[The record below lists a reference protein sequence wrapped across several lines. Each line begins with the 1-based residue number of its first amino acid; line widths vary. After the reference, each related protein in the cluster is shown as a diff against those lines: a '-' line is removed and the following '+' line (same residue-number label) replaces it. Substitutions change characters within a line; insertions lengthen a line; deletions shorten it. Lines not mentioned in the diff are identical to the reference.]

1 MRPVKD
7 TMTLACVLNDTE
19 KLAYGQQMSE
29 ALQSLQES
37 EARKKE
43 FDSQIKADI
52 EKYEARAHEIKAKLL
67 SGKEFRPVECD
78 IAYDWENKTRA
89 WIRKDTGGVAHEDI
103 IPEEMIQEEL
113 ELQEKNVQEEQ
124 AEAGKKAEKKS
135 KSKK

>member
-19 KLAYGQQMSE
+19 KLAYGQSMSE
-29 ALQSLQES
+29 SLQSLQEA

-78 IAYDWENKTRA
+78 IVYDWERKQRA
-89 WIRKDTGGVAHEDI
+89 WIRKDTGEVAHEDI

-113 ELQEKNVQEEQ
+113 DLQEKKAQKEQ
-124 AEAGKKAEKKS
+124 AEAVEKHEKKS
-135 KSKK
+135 KK

>member
-1 MRPVKD
+1 MRPIKD

-29 ALQSLQES
+29 ALQNLQEA

-43 FDSQIKADI
+43 FDKQINADI
-52 EKYEARAHEIKAKLL
+52 ERYEGRAHEIKAKLL

-78 IAYDWENKTRA
+78 IAYDWEHKTRA
-89 WIRKDTGGVAHEDI
+89 WIRKDTGEVAHEDI

-113 ELQEKNVQEEQ
+113 ELQEKNVKEEQ
-124 AEAGKKAEKKS
+124 SEAVKKAEKKS
-135 KSKK
+135 KAKK